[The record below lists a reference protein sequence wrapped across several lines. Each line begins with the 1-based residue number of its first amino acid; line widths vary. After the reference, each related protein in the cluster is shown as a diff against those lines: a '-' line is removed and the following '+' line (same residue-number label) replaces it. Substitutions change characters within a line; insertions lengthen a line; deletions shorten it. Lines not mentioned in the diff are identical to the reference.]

1 MSNIT
6 YIDDTL
12 DSKSFDPILYINNK
26 FPNENSLND
35 IDTFI
40 IGINCKI
47 NNLNDEISKA
57 VQAQSRAGEQATRVK
72 LNYIKLYYII
82 LLFIYFFF
90 ISFLFTSCLFISFF
104 VVVLL
109 L

>member
-72 LNYIKLYYII
+72 L
-82 LLFIYFFF
+82 LLFLSFFFF
-90 ISFLFTSCLFISFF
+90 ILFLFLLLCLFVCLFLFSF
-104 VVVLL
+104 
-109 L
+109 